1 MRRLLH
7 PSVRRQNLAMLS
19 FGAFFGVFAVAV
31 GILLAR

>member
-1 MRRLLH
+1 MRRLFH
-7 PSVRRQNLAMLS
+7 NSVRRQNLAVLS